1 MPRYT
6 TPPSLGIFTDFEVAA
21 FLRRLVHPRDKALIS
36 ILWLTGARIG
46 EILLLTKDDILIDD
60 NELKIRLQTFKKRR
74 KENENK
80 FMINYRTIEFERNT
94 SNVIVNQ
101 CVENIIAYYNTV
113 QGARLFPISQRWART
128 IVNRVTQESIEKV
141 LAPHHF
147 RHSRFTFLAEKNI
160 PINLLLHMK
169 GASDLKSIVPY
180 LQAKKIKLNR

>member
-6 TPPSLGIFTDFEVAA
+6 TPPSLGIFSDFEVML
-21 FLRRLVHPRDKALIS
+21 FLKKLVHPRDKALIS

-46 EILLLTKDDILIDD
+46 EVLLLTKDDILIDD
-60 NELKIRLQTFKKRR
+60 ESIKIKLKTLKKRR

-80 FMINYRTIEFERNT
+80 FMIDYRTIEFEVDS
-94 SNVIVNQ
+94 SNPVVKECIK
-101 CVENIIAYYNTV
+101 NIIDYYNMISE
-113 QGARLFPISQRWART
+113 GRIFRISQRWARE
-128 IVNRVTQESIEKV
+128 IVNRVTKEAIEKR

-169 GASDLKSIVPY
+169 GSSDLRSIVPY
-180 LQAKKIKLNR
+180 LQAKRIRLNK